1 MEQRTITENQRDIL
15 SIKIAEI
22 VLSLSQDE
30 NVQCI
35 YFGTFYD
42 FDHPDKTYMNLHIL
56 CTSPDEFAYQSNVDD
71 FNKINAEG
79 NLLGDFGLQVQ
90 ILLEKDKLIYYDD
103 LFDLCESNILFDRT
117 GEFYRLQEEIN
128 KDRALYIN
136 GKEYLNKVEVQPSI
150 EIGVRDGM
158 KELQRILGSD
168 SPKMGK

>member
-35 YFGTFYD
+35 YFGTFHNFED
-42 FDHPDKTYMNLHIL
+42 ENKTFMTLHIL
-56 CTSPDEFAYQSNVDD
+56 CKDLDTFAYVSNVAD
-71 FNKINAEG
+71 FNSINAEG
-79 NLLGDFGLQVQ
+79 KLLGDFGLQVQ
-90 ILLEKDKLIYYDD
+90 ILLGKDKLIHYDD
-103 LFDLCESNILFDRT
+103 LFDICESSILFDRT
-117 GEFYRLQEEIN
+117 GEFYRLQEDIN
-128 KDRALYIN
+128 RDRALYIN
-136 GKEYLNKVEVQPSI
+136 GKKYLNKVEVQPSLETGI
-150 EIGVRDGM
+150 KDGM